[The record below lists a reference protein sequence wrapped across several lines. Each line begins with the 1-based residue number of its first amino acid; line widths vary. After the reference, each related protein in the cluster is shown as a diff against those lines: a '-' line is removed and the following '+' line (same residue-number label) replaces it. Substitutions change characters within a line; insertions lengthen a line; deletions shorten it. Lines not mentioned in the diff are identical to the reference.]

1 MNWIKPPVV
10 SLCLVPPAKL
20 TGKAS
25 HDAPGAN
32 PIEVLTHSTCTWTMG
47 YLCVTLNMTPLQLL
61 LHLDCLVRFRRMFGL
76 FAFFYGCLH
85 LAIYVWLDK

>member
-1 MNWIKPPVV
+1 MRRERIP
-10 SLCLVPPAKL
+10 SRC
-20 TGKAS
+20 S
-25 HDAPGAN
+25 HIPHAP
-32 PIEVLTHSTCTWTMG
+32 TMG

-76 FAFFYGCLH
+76 FAFFYGCPY